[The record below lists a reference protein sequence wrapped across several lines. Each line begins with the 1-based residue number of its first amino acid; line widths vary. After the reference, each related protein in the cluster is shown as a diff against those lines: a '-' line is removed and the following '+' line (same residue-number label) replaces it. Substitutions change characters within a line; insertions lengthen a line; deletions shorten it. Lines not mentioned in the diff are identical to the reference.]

1 MTYLSSFHLKWEG
14 FFTAVKWT
22 SLSYCFTTLVSS
34 DSLPRWFSKSFSYV
48 VSQKTSL
55 NKVFETL
62 LQQREKGGLI
72 TFRLMILIFSIL
84 GQMYKR

>member
-55 NKVFETL
+55 NKVFEN
-62 LQQREKGGLI
+62 
-72 TFRLMILIFSIL
+72 SSAA
-84 GQMYKR
+84 KRRRGFDNF